1 MKDIKTLAKA
11 IAPYGIN
18 FVSEKPNWFSSKASG
33 RDFDA
38 FGQSYKT
45 FDEFVWLIAKR
56 ADFGEMIA
64 KKFYREFVSVKP
76 PKTND
81 IAILMSKFRS
91 SNFSIPKLFEATI
104 SLKSFWSEE
113 SRLNIVKSHWN
124 YYMEPQELLATSVE
138 NRITIDGW
146 KHSQQSLGKTCL
158 TLQMVLV
165 FLEAQPGFRAK

>member
-1 MKDIKTLAKA
+1 MRHLVKAIKTLT
-11 IAPYGIN
+11 N
-18 FVSEKPNWFSSKASG
+18 L
-33 RDFDA
+33 FD
-38 FGQSYKT
+38 
-45 FDEFVWLIAKR
+45 LISKR

-113 SRLNIVKSHWN
+113 SRLNIVKS
-124 YYMEPQELLATSVE
+124 PLELLYGTARTLGYVGRE
-138 NRITIDGW
+138 LITIDG
-146 KHSQQSLGKTCL
+146 C
-158 TLQMVLV
+158 
-165 FLEAQPGFRAK
+165 